1 MPKANRLA
9 MPQKTIQDAP
19 MNTYFAWT
27 RKGVVGFQFLF
38 VAFGSTVLVPLLV
51 GLDPTTALFTA
62 GVGTLI
68 FHAVTK
74 GQVPVFLGSSFAYIP
89 PILAISAEWGM
100 PGAMAGFMGAAVVY
114 FAVSALVRWRGPA
127 FLDRLFPPVVVG
139 PTIVLIGLSLADTA
153 VNMSKGD
160 WLLAIVSLAAAVAAL
175 SWGRG
180 LLRLLP
186 IVVGVT
192 VGYAVAAALGRV
204 DFSGVVSAPWFALPP
219 NLAHPHLPRLAWQPF
234 LFMMP
239 IALASIL
246 EHVGDVYVISQIAE
260 KDFIR
265 EPGLHRTLLGD
276 GLAIFFGALAG
287 GPPVTTYSEVTGAVQ
302 ITRVTDPSVLR
313 ITAVAAIAVAFFG
326 KMSALLRSI
335 PSPVL
340 GGIMLLL
347 FGTIAAVG
355 IQSMVRHKVDFS
367 QTRNTVIAG
376 VMLTLGVG
384 GAAVHWGS
392 FSLGGIGLSAL
403 VGIALNAILPR
414 TSTDG

>member
-1 MPKANRLA
+1 
-9 MPQKTIQDAP
+9 
-19 MNTYFAWT
+19 MNTIFAWT
-27 RKGVVGFQFLF
+27 RKGIVGFQFLF

-100 PGAMAGFMGAAVVY
+100 PGAMAGFAGAAVVY
-114 FAVSALVRWRGPA
+114 FVVSALVRSRGPG

-139 PTIVLIGLSLADTA
+139 PTIILIGLSLADTA

-160 WLLAIVSLAAAVAAL
+160 WLLAIVSLAASVAAL

-186 IVVGVT
+186 IVVGVA

-204 DFSGVVSAPWFALPP
+204 DFSGVASAPWFALPP
-219 NLAHPHLPRLAWQPF
+219 NLAHPQLPRLAWQPF
-234 LFMMP
+234 LLMMP

-265 EPGLHRTLLGD
+265 APGLHRTLLGD
-276 GLAIFFGALAG
+276 GLAIFFGAMAG

-326 KMSALLRSI
+326 KMAALLRSI
-335 PSPVL
+335 PPPVL

-384 GAAVHWGS
+384 GTAMN
-392 FSLGGIGLSAL
+392 LGRFALGCVGLSAL
-403 VGIALNAILPR
+403 VGLFLNLLLPR
-414 TSTDG
+414 PRSSPQP